1 MLRVKMD
8 ILENPFDEVT
18 SDLESIIVSK
28 KDDSINEASCS
39 DKSEVCSKQCDE
51 DIDEEIDEETSDN
64 DEEEHQENIEETP
77 AIEENHN
84 DVSNLEKFEE
94 LNGITPKMIEI
105 LKIKLNKYRGYK
117 EMFESIDKINLETNI
132 DELPTIND
140 KTLTINTTNDK
151 LNASLIKEL
160 KQTKQLLATRTK
172 QLEKAT
178 ELLAMMRKGLND
190 RGQYI
195 KMLIDDNR
203 RLREEVKYAIVER
216 KTLCEKFANDF
227 EDLPPE
233 FSVGKSD
240 EE

>member
-1 MLRVKMD
+1 MD
-8 ILENPFDEVT
+8 KLTTQQTVYQFSPFDEVT

-39 DKSEVCSKQCDE
+39 DKSEVCK
-51 DIDEEIDEETSDN
+51 
-64 DEEEHQENIEETP
+64 TP

-105 LKIKLNKYRGYK
+105 LKMKLNKYRGYK

-233 FSVGKSD
+233 F
-240 EE
+240 